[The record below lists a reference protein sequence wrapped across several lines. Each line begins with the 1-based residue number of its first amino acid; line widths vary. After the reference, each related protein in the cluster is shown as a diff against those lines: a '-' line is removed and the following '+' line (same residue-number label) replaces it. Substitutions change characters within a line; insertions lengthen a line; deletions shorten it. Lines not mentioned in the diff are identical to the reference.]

1 MDEIHFISLEEAIFF
16 HDEEM
21 LRSGKSGWVRD
32 LFELE
37 ASLESVKHTFD
48 GNYLCDIYGMAAKY
62 IVSFAIRHPFSDG
75 NKRVGALCAVI
86 FLEANKV
93 NYQENYEGELAEIVY
108 KFLSGEI
115 KEDDI
120 RQHFIV
126 NSNEMK

>member
-1 MDEIHFISLEEAIFF
+1 MENIHFISLEDVIFF

-21 LRSGKSGWVRD
+21 LYSGKSGWVRD

-48 GNYLCDIYGMAAKY
+48 GNYLCDLYGMAAKY

-75 NKRVGALCAVI
+75 NKRVGALCAVS
-86 FLEANKV
+86 FLEAHGV
-93 NYQENYEGELAEIVY
+93 NYQENYDGELAEVVY
-108 KFLSGEI
+108 KFLSNEM

-120 RQHFIV
+120 RLYFIE
-126 NSNEMK
+126 NSNKID